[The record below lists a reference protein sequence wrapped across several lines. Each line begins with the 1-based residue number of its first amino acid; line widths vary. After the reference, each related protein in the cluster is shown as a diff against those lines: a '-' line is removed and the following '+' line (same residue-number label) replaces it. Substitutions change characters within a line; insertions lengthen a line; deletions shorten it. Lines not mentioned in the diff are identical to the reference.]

1 MSKYRLWLLLS
12 LAAPLDAAAIDLAA
26 AYAAARLQSP
36 EFAAAQEAV
45 AAAQEGPTVARA
57 RLLPQMA
64 LQINQHQI
72 RQTTTRTA
80 GRESFAGSAYNHEL
94 TFRQALIREKDRLDV
109 QIARLNVEVAELELE
124 KSLSRVWLRVATA
137 WVDEKFSTWRVKTLA
152 EIAGVGE
159 SLAAS
164 AQKRFSRGESTLD
177 FVAEASARSRL
188 ARARLQEAQDERLTA
203 IRALELQIG
212 SPPQTEAENE
222 LSFSGQQTD
231 RQPMFAPPST
241 AYFLEHS
248 PAIRALRLN
257 EAIANR
263 RVAKADAEHY
273 PTVDLV
279 GSASRAENDNAS
291 ALGNTYRTARVGI
304 QASIPLMSGGSATA
318 SVRQAIHEGKAA
330 RLRREAAEIETTLE
344 IERSL
349 QRHRSL
355 SERRHALL
363 DRVRSAQL
371 QLQGAERNA
380 AAGLKSLDTV
390 LEAQESLAD
399 RRLDLQ
405 GIAFELI
412 KLEAQ
417 ILAALPPT
425 DPAVIQWTKR
435 ASVHVSQTSASSH
448 AGKPV
453 PHKQGM
459 AEIPFD
465 R

>member
-1 MSKYRLWLLLS
+1 VSKYRLWLLLS

-45 AAAQEGPTVARA
+45 AAAQEGPAVARA

-64 LQINQHQI
+64 LQINQNQI
-72 RQTTTRTA
+72 RQTTMRTA
-80 GRESFAGSAYNHEL
+80 GKESFAGSAYNHEL
-94 TFRQALIREKDRLDV
+94 TFRQALFREKDRLDV

-137 WVDEKFSTWRVKTLA
+137 WVDEKFSTWRVRTLA

-177 FVAEASARSRL
+177 IVAEASARSRL

-203 IRALELQIG
+203 IRALELLIG
-212 SPPQTEAENE
+212 SPSQTEAENE

-231 RQPMFAPPST
+231 RQALFAPPST

-304 QASIPLMSGGSATA
+304 QASIPLMSGGGRHGVGTAGDPRGQSGATP
-318 SVRQAIHEGKAA
+318 SG
-330 RLRREAAEIETTLE
+330 
-344 IERSL
+344 
-349 QRHRSL
+349 
-355 SERRHALL
+355 
-363 DRVRSAQL
+363 
-371 QLQGAERNA
+371 
-380 AAGLKSLDTV
+380 
-390 LEAQESLAD
+390 
-399 RRLDLQ
+399 
-405 GIAFELI
+405 
-412 KLEAQ
+412 
-417 ILAALPPT
+417 
-425 DPAVIQWTKR
+425 
-435 ASVHVSQTSASSH
+435 SS
-448 AGKPV
+448 GN
-453 PHKQGM
+453 
-459 AEIPFD
+459 
-465 R
+465 